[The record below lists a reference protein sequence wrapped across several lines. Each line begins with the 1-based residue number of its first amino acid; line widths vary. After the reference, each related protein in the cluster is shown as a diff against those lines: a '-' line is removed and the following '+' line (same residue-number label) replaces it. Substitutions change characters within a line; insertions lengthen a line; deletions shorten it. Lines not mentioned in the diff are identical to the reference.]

1 MSDKSLIL
9 KAFNEHFM
17 EFINDVQQ
25 VFPEDADLLA
35 TKNAL
40 STLRKANP
48 KMIIDV
54 WHRHITLLY
63 EDEIGNSNINFLIE
77 KDYSE
82 DVKDMRNVDKVL
94 NKINGLKRPI
104 SEMGEENQQ
113 KTMRYIQ
120 NLSKLTKLYFM

>member
-94 NKINGLKRPI
+94 NKINGLKKPI

-113 KTMRYIQ
+113 KTMKYIQ

>member
-1 MSDKSLIL
+1 MSEKSLIL

-17 EFINDVQQ
+17 EFIHDVQQ
-25 VFPEDADLLA
+25 VFPEDSDLLA

-54 WHRHITLLY
+54 WHRYITLLY
-63 EDEIGNSNINFLIE
+63 EDEISKSDINFLVE
-77 KDYSE
+77 KDYSG
-82 DVKDMRNVDKVL
+82 DVKDMGNVDKVL